1 MLCQKTNQSISLKK
15 AYLLFLHFLLT
26 CLNVARQKI
35 VKQRYQINV
44 LSVYHQSLDL
54 ISVKS
59 LYFNGYGIRWF
70 LERKFCRQFDANIVH
85 NNIDNMFF
93 PWSWEGLGGIV
104 ISASWEKHFI
114 SIYENLSQ
122 YPRILYPFILYWF
135 RRCSKKLL
143 GTEEKHQCNYC
154 NKEFKT
160 KYSLEKHINFVH
172 LKIKDHHC
180 KFCDYKTHTA
190 FNLR

>member
-1 MLCQKTNQSISLKK
+1 MSEDQSIYFFEKGIPIVFTFSPNLFKCCK
-15 AYLLFLHFLLT
+15 A
-26 CLNVARQKI
+26 KI

-93 PWSWEGLGGIV
+93 HGHERGWGVSLYQPAERNILSV
-104 ISASWEKHFI
+104 CTRISHNIHVFSIHLYFI
-114 SIYENLSQ
+114 DLDGA
-122 YPRILYPFILYWF
+122 PRN
-135 RRCSKKLL
+135 C
-143 GTEEKHQCNYC
+143 
-154 NKEFKT
+154 
-160 KYSLEKHINFVH
+160 
-172 LKIKDHHC
+172 
-180 KFCDYKTHTA
+180 
-190 FNLR
+190 